1 MALLGADVE
10 ALRNLGNRLNN
21 GSNEIRNQRNQL
33 DKELAGVDWRG
44 QDADQFRNEWQSNH
58 LPALERVARA
68 LEEAGKHASRNAQQ
82 QEDASRG

>member
-1 MALLGADVE
+1 MAMLGADVE
-10 ALRNLGNRLNN
+10 ALRNLGTRLNN
-21 GSNEIRNQRNQL
+21 GSTEIQNQKNQL
-33 DKELAGVDWRG
+33 SRALDGVEWRG
-44 QDADQFRNEWQSNH
+44 NDADQFRNEWQSNH